1 MRWTR
6 ALVLIAILALLAAC
20 GGGGSG
26 ESAGDDG
33 DGNGNGTSQS
43 EPAEASAAPPPDDD
57 GDGDGDD
64 GDGGGPNTADLE
76 ELLDTFEPPNG
87 TEVSRT
93 SADNF
98 LFVIFTS
105 TDDADSLAD
114 FYENAIADAG
124 FDTVSRSESDGVYS
138 WIFGEGTDSSFGGV
152 IGIGPS
158 TDGGPGSSVSIQ
170 LGSGE

>member
-6 ALVLIAILALLAAC
+6 ALVLIAILGLLAAC

-33 DGNGNGTSQS
+33 DGDGNGTAQSQ
-43 EPAEASAAPPPDDD
+43 PAEASAAPPPDDD
-57 GDGDGDD
+57 DDDD
-64 GDGGGPNTADLE
+64 GNGSSGNAGDLE
-76 ELLDTFEPPNG
+76 ELMESFEPPNS

-93 SADNF
+93 SGTGF

-105 TDDADSLAD
+105 TDDADSLAE
-114 FYENAIADAG
+114 FYEDKIADAG
-124 FDTVSRSESDGVYS
+124 FETVSRSETEGIYS
-138 WIFGEGTDSSFGGV
+138 WIFGEGSDSDFGGV
-152 IGIGPS
+152 VGVGPS

-170 LGSGE
+170 LGSGS